1 MNKRG
6 ISGLLVS
13 LIILLVV
20 MTFIIIS
27 TSSQSKIFGD
37 KLSIFSLN
45 RDTINADVIKNK
57 CELACFDLDSK
68 TYCKKYNLVI
78 DLETSDKG
86 TCEEL
91 AKNEY
96 KDFSISKCS
105 EINC

>member
-1 MNKRG
+1 M
-6 ISGLLVS
+6 STLLVA

-27 TSSQSKIFGD
+27 TSNQSKIFSD

-45 RDTINADVIKNK
+45 RDTINIEVIKNK
-57 CELACFDLDSK
+57 CELACFDLDNK
-68 TYCKKYNLVI
+68 TYCKNYNLVV
-78 DLETSDKG
+78 DTETSYKG

-91 AKNEY
+91 AENEY

-105 EINC
+105 EISC